1 MKQYIYT
8 YNIIITD
15 KIRHRYGGE
24 RIANL
29 AATGSFGIA
38 NSRIQI
44 WKHRHLPVAAI
55 NMDEFDTDTWRLPQ
69 KVSRMIKLAPIAD
82 DCMWDQFNEQ
92 NLHGY
97 IYRWERDRPYDD

>member
-1 MKQYIYT
+1 
-8 YNIIITD
+8 
-15 KIRHRYGGE
+15 
-24 RIANL
+24 
-29 AATGSFGIA
+29 
-38 NSRIQI
+38 
-44 WKHRHLPVAAI
+44 
-55 NMDEFDTDTWRLPQ
+55 MDEFDTDTWGLPQ